1 MANIGST
8 SLWHETAASVKSTT
22 VRHGIPTAVTEL
34 QHYGIGQWQILDLH
48 HYGMRQLQVLNL
60 QQ

>member
-22 VRHGIPTAVTEL
+22 VRHGIPAAATEL
-34 QHYGIGQWQILDLH
+34 QQYGMGHQQVLGLS
-48 HYGMRQLQVLNL
+48 HYGMR
-60 QQ
+60 